1 MCELKII
8 TGMALC
14 ALSISS
20 AHALDEPND
29 NYSSLILSFRS
40 QSFSDPV
47 CIGNECHTGWA
58 GPAAVFSQQVIP
70 NLALGLSGSYLQSSG
85 ASSSLTSTGI
95 AVFVE
100 AIAGVGS
107 SVDIGASVAALD
119 SKVQMSSSNPAFSS
133 SVHDTGNDVGV
144 FGKIF
149 LTDTRSVS
157 VTLSYDAISYQKA
170 SSQSVVGVSLV
181 TIMAKHHR
189 FALSVDRVRDSNGK
203 LVSGGAGFGY
213 SYLF

>member
-1 MCELKII
+1 MCKIRAI
-8 TGMALC
+8 AGMALC
-14 ALSISS
+14 ALGISS

-29 NYSSLILSFRS
+29 NYSSLILSLRS

-85 ASSSLTSTGI
+85 AYSSITSTGI
-95 AVFVE
+95 SAFVE

-107 SVDIGASVAALD
+107 SVDVGASVAALD
-119 SKVQMSSSNPAFSS
+119 SKVEMSSSNPAFSS

-144 FGKIF
+144 FGKVF

-189 FALSVDRVRDSNGK
+189 FALSVDRVRDSSGK

>member
-1 MCELKII
+1 MCKIKII

-14 ALSISS
+14 ALNISS
-20 AHALDEPND
+20 AYALDEPND
-29 NYSSLILSFRS
+29 NYSSLVLAFRS
-40 QSFSDPV
+40 QSFSAPV
-47 CIGNECHTGWA
+47 CIGNECHTGLA

-85 ASSSLTSTGI
+85 AFSSITSTGI

-107 SVDIGASVAALD
+107 SVDVGASVAALD
-119 SKVQMSSSNPAFSS
+119 SKVEMSSSNPAFSS

-144 FGKIF
+144 FGKVF

-170 SSQSVVGVSLV
+170 GPQSVVGVSLV
-181 TIMAKHHR
+181 TIVAKRHR
-189 FALSVDRVRDSNGK
+189 FALSVDKVRDSSGN
-203 LVSGGAGFGY
+203 LVSGGTGFGY

>member
-1 MCELKII
+1 MRKIKVI
-8 TGMALC
+8 TGMTLC
-14 ALSISS
+14 VLSISS

-29 NYSSLILSFRS
+29 NYSSLILSLRS

-85 ASSSLTSTGI
+85 AFSSITSTGI
-95 AVFVE
+95 SVFME

-107 SVDIGASVAALD
+107 SVDVGASVAALD
-119 SKVQMSSSNPAFSS
+119 SKVEMSSSNPAFSS

-144 FGKIF
+144 FGKVF

-157 VTLSYDAISYQKA
+157 VTLSYDAISYQK
-170 SSQSVVGVSLV
+170 SGPQSVVGVSLV

-189 FALSVDRVRDSNGK
+189 FALSVDKVRDSSGK